1 MKLKKIK
8 KTNYANTNKPSKPR
22 LRSQTQNPLNSRFK
36 LNQEVQFL
44 TNLMFIS
51 QIYITKNNK

>member
-8 KTNYANTNKPSKPR
+8 KKNHANTNEPFKPG
-22 LRSQTQNPLNSRFK
+22 LRSQTQNPLNSRFR
-36 LNQEVQFL
+36 LNQEAQFS

-51 QIYITKNNK
+51 QSIYNKE